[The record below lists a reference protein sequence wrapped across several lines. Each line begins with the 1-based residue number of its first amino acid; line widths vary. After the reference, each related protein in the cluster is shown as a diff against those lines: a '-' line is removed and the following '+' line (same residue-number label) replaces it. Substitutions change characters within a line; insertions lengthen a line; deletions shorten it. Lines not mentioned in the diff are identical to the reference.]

1 MKKQSPTFAGEL
13 IGKEVVIESST
24 NTSLVGL
31 AGTIIDETR
40 NTLVFNTFGK
50 RKTVLKSSVTLDVT
64 LGNEQVHLKGSTLQ
78 KRPEARIK
86 Q

>member
-1 MKKQSPTFAGEL
+1 MKKQPLIFAGEL

-24 NTSLVGL
+24 NISLVGL

-40 NTLVFNTFGK
+40 NMLVLNTFGK

-64 LGNEQVHLKGSTLQ
+64 LENGQIQLIGSTLQ

>member
-1 MKKQSPTFAGEL
+1 MTQKSFPFADEL

-24 NTSLVGL
+24 NKSHVGL
-31 AGTIIDETR
+31 VGTIIDETC
-40 NTLVFNTFGK
+40 NTLVINSLGK
-50 RKTVLKSSVTLDVT
+50 RKTILKSNVTLTLSIEERDV
-64 LGNEQVHLKGSTLQ
+64 LINGLTLQ

>member
-1 MKKQSPTFAGEL
+1 MTQKSFPFAGEL

-24 NTSLVGL
+24 NTSYVGL
-31 AGTIIDETR
+31 VGTIIDETC
-40 NTLVFNTFGK
+40 NTLVINSFGK
-50 RKTVLKSSVTLDVT
+50 RKTVLKSNVVLTLSIGEKDV
-64 LGNEQVHLKGSTLQ
+64 LVNGLMLQ